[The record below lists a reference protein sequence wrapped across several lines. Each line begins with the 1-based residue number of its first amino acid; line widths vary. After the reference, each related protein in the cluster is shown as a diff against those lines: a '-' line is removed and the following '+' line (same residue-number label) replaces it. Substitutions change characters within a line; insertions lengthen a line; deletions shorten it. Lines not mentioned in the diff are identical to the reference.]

1 MNNYIDLDKAYNII
15 DNRLKSIIKTIPYT
29 YIYVT
34 NYKKF
39 INNECDIINSNV
51 CIILNSNISNNLTT
65 REYIKYWNDKYN
77 NSFKT
82 MVLSVNMY
90 VNGNNND
97 SIIDDDI
104 VNVFKSDIVD
114 WYFEHFGINYIID
127 KFMAGIRKYIKLR
140 K

>member
-1 MNNYIDLDKAYNII
+1 MNNYIDLDKVYNII
-15 DNRLKSIIKTIPYT
+15 DKHLKSIIKTIPYK

-34 NYKKF
+34 KYKRF

-51 CIILNSNISNNLTT
+51 YNILNSSVRDNLTT
-65 REYIKYWNDKYN
+65 REYIAHWNNKYD

-90 VNGNNND
+90 VNGDNNK
-97 SIIDDDI
+97 SIIDDNI
-104 VNVFKSDIVD
+104 INIFKSDMID
-114 WYFEHFGINYIID
+114 WYFDHFGIGYIVN
-127 KFMAGIRKYIKLR
+127 KFMADVRKYVKL